1 MTDIM
6 IHVEPDGPIPGDY
19 SMVCGRPRSHVGLAP
34 AMGFRLKQVARL
46 PGVVVNGRSTAR

>member
-19 SMVCGRPRSHVGLAP
+19 SMVCGRPRSHGGLP
-34 AMGFRLKQVARL
+34 
-46 PGVVVNGRSTAR
+46 S